1 MPAKVSVPQLSVAF
15 VYAVKIEK
23 QPNMFTGRLVDV
35 EVPQGVYHIFEQTIT
50 HYPRVKGEKSKVIE
64 MSAFSMCGV
73 EAAEIGKTCRTS
85 DKAPHQNVCPKC
97 AEKYKAHP
105 RSPWRTFVTGEGIK
119 V

>member
-35 EVPQGVYHIFEQTIT
+35 EVPQGAYHIFEQTVQHLVI
-50 HYPRVKGEKSKVIE
+50 KGKKEKVIE
-64 MSAFSMCGV
+64 THAFSMCGL
-73 EAAEIGKTCRTS
+73 EAAEIGGTCRTS

-105 RSPWRTFVTGEGIK
+105 RSPWHTFVTGEGIK